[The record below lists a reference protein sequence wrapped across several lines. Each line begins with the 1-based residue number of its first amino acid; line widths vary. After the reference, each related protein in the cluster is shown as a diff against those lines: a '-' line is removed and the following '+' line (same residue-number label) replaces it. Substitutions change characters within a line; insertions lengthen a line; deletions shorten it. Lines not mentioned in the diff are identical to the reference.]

1 MIYNDLR
8 LQEYFVLIYRILLAH
23 IAYVFLRVLFVVF
36 NNDIVQVYDLENFLF
51 LSVLGLRFDSSA
63 IAYSNLL
70 FIFFSVLP
78 LSFLRVKKH
87 QFFSALLYFT
97 SNSIFLILNFV
108 DFAYYRFNLNRMMGN
123 FLESISKENNK
134 LKLIFHFLFQYLN
147 LVLLFFLFL
156 FIWIG
161 LYKLV
166 KVM

>member
-23 IAYVFLRVLFVVF
+23 IAYVFLRVLFVFF
-36 NNDIVQVYDLENFLF
+36 NNDIVQVYDLENFF
-51 LSVLGLRFDSSA
+51 YLSVLGLRFDSSA
-63 IAYSNLL
+63 IAYSNLF

-87 QFFSALLYFT
+87 QFFSALLYFI
-97 SNSIFLILNFV
+97 SNSIFLILNFI

-134 LKLIFHFLFQYLN
+134 LKLIFHFLIQYFESSLT
-147 LVLLFFLFL
+147 FFSF
-156 FIWIG
+156 FIYLDWFI
-161 LYKLV
+161 
-166 KVM
+166 